1 MTKIELIEY
10 LNSSIWE
17 DEGGDNW
24 RYERSYS
31 DYIYDNLT
39 IYDDKVSLTYTDIG
53 WGYTNYE
60 NYEFTYEEFKNWWDG
75 NMN

>member
-10 LNSSIWE
+10 LNNNLW
-17 DEGGDNW
+17 DNKGGDNW

-31 DYIYDNLT
+31 DCIYDNLT
-39 IYDDKVSLTYTDIG
+39 IYDDKVSLVYNDIG

-60 NYEFTYEEFKNWWDG
+60 NYEFTYEEFKNWWDS